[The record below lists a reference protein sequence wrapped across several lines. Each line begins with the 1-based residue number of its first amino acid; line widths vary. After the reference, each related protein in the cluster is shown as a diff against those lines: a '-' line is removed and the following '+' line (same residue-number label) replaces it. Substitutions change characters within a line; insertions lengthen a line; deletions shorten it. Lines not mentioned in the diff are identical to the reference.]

1 MAHYEH
7 LPIYNRA
14 FAVLR
19 EFNIRVPKFGKQ
31 YNYTL
36 GGKLIDLSI
45 KIIELI
51 IRANSER
58 ETQTRAE
65 MIERLCLHI
74 EILII
79 QLRIANELKQLGGQ
93 RPYLY
98 LSELVIDLSKQAEGW
113 RKYTPQNAK
122 AESLGSEG

>member
-7 LPIYNRA
+7 LPLYNKA
-14 FAVLR
+14 FSILR
-19 EFNIRVPKFGKQ
+19 EFHIRVPKFAKQ
-31 YNYTL
+31 YKYSL
-36 GGKLIDLSI
+36 GGRLLDLST

-51 IRANSER
+51 IRANGER
-58 ETQTRAE
+58 ENEQRAE

>member
-1 MAHYEH
+1 M
-7 LPIYNRA
+7 
-14 FAVLR
+14 
-19 EFNIRVPKFGKQ
+19 PKFAKQ
-31 YNYTL
+31 YKYTL
-36 GGKLIDLSI
+36 GGKLIELSI

-51 IRANSER
+51 IRANGER
-58 ETQTRAE
+58 EGGQRTE

-93 RPYLY
+93 KPYLY